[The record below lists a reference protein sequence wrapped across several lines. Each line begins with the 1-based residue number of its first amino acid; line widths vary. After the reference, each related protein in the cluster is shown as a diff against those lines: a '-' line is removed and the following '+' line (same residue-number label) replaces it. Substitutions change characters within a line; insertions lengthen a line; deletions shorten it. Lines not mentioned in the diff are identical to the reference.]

1 MWSSYASLNMMTN
14 LSQEE
19 RELRERKKLTSRAK
33 QYVDEEGLEEDDFSQ
48 DHYKDCSDS

>member
-1 MWSSYASLNMMTN
+1 MPLDLNT

-33 QYVDEEGLEEDDFSQ
+33 QYVEEEGLEEDNFSQ
-48 DHYKDCSDS
+48 DRYKDLL